1 MARGR
6 GHEIGD
12 VLVVLLLF
20 FLCENLHDVLV
31 VFGMGKWDAIEEWE
45 ESVLMCM
52 TTLMSEVKMC
62 KQGQVVKTE

>member
-12 VLVVLLLF
+12 LLVVLLLF
-20 FLCENLHDVLV
+20 FLCENLHDMLV
-31 VFGMGKWDAIEEWE
+31 VFGMGKWDAIEKWE
-45 ESVLMCM
+45 KSVLMCM

-62 KQGQVVKTE
+62 KQDQVVKTK